1 MGGEG
6 SMVTS
11 HTLGARRGMLLGER
25 GGEGRRCH
33 EVLVCGMQ
41 ACRIVWDGDEEYGV
55 RECLAWAER
64 PGGTVKG
71 RDIFVCAFRE
81 TAV

>member
-1 MGGEG
+1 
-6 SMVTS
+6 MVTCQ
-11 HTLGARRGMLLGER
+11 TLSAWRGMLLGEH
-25 GGEGRRCH
+25 GDDGRRCH

-55 RECLAWAER
+55 RGCLACAER

-71 RDIFVCAFRE
+71 RDNFFCAFRE